1 MKLTLNGETKEFS
14 DIRTVR
20 DLLTALGYEG
30 KRLAVELN
38 GKIVPKSQ
46 HDTTELN
53 DGDALELVVAVGGG

>member
-38 GKIVPKSQ
+38 GNIVPKSQ

>member
-1 MKLTLNGETKEFS
+1 MKLTLNGEIKEFS

-38 GKIVPKSQ
+38 GNIVPKSQ

>member
-1 MKLTLNGETKEFS
+1 MKLTLNGEIKEFS
-14 DIRTVR
+14 NIRTVR

-38 GKIVPKSQ
+38 GNIVPKSQ

>member
-1 MKLTLNGETKEFS
+1 MKLTLNGEIKEFS

-38 GKIVPKSQ
+38 GNIVPKSQ
-46 HDTTELN
+46 HDATELN

>member
-38 GKIVPKSQ
+38 GNIVPKSQ
-46 HDTTELN
+46 HDTTGLN